1 MLEHWP
7 METGY
12 ADDAFAAIE
21 KIVERQGIVQAC
33 FGAMKLA
40 AMKRTD
46 YKTANGF
53 IK

>member
-1 MLEHWP
+1 

-21 KIVERQGIVQAC
+21 KIVERQGIVKARL
-33 FGAMKLA
+33 GAMELA

-46 YKTANGF
+46 YTTANGF